1 MMMVVVMMVMFSLLM
16 DVMVIGMVTMYM
28 FGNCLRQGTQHL
40 GRRGRRRS
48 R

>member
-1 MMMVVVMMVMFSLLM
+1 MMMVVMVVVMFSLLM
-16 DVMVIGMVTMYM
+16 VVMVLGMVTL
-28 FGNCLRQGTQHL
+28 FGNCLIQGTQHL